1 MGAKLGRPHC
11 GFSLVEIC
19 IVLAIAG
26 VLATVAWPSLQ
37 SQLQRGRRADGV
49 AALMRVQLAQESYR
63 AHHGLYAAQLTQLR
77 GASASRSND
86 GLYDIELLGH
96 GGSRYEAMASVRG
109 AAAARGDG
117 DCAVLRLKV
126 NDGLAEFAPS
136 LRCWNR

>member
-1 MGAKLGRPHC
+1 MAAHIGGLQR

-37 SQLQRGRRADGV
+37 AQLQRGRRADGV

-77 GASASRSND
+77 GASASRSSD

-96 GGSRYEAMASVRG
+96 GGSHYEALARARAASAMAS
-109 AAAARGDG
+109 DSP
-117 DCAVLRLKV
+117 CAVLRLQV
-126 NDGLAEFAPS
+126 RDGQAEFAPS

>member
-1 MGAKLGRPHC
+1 MGRPHG

-63 AHHGLYAAQLTQLR
+63 AHHGLYAAQLAQLR
-77 GASASRSND
+77 GASASRSSD

-96 GGSRYEAMASVRG
+96 GGSHYEAMARARVGSSV
-109 AAAARGDG
+109 ASDSP
-117 DCAVLRLKV
+117 CAVLRLQV
-126 NDGLAEFAPS
+126 RDGQAEFAPS